1 MEFQSLVECQVRSFG
16 VRWNSGLVEPRILES
31 GEYQVRSS
39 GVRWNSELV
48 EPGILESGGM
58 PGLEFWSLV
67 EFRVSGT
74 QNSGVQWNARSGV
87 LEAGGI
93 LG

>member
-1 MEFQSLVECQVRSFG
+1 M
-16 VRWNSGLVEPRILES
+16 EPRILES
-31 GEYQVRSS
+31 DGIPGPEFWSPVEFLTSGTQNS
-39 GVRWNSELV
+39 GVWWNAR
-48 EPGILESGGM
+48 SG
-58 PGLEFWSLV
+58 GLEFWSPV
-67 EFRVSGT
+67 EFQVSGT